1 MPVTI
6 CSIGP
11 SQALDNLII
20 TLPPKSPCSSTKPSF
35 GIITSQPKPRKS
47 RITFTMGLESDFYPG
62 FTSCKPKLK
71 WNLTKFD
78 SSQTLKPDPDSPSL
92 DKPIGLSSVTVK
104 NIPTSGQINFG
115 KLRSTTTNSR
125 LSIPTS
131 LPFPLASL
139 TPWEEKLPTR
149 NSWKEPSNNPTIFE
163 STPSTGEVS
172 TAPQRPQNLIPRLLP
187 STTPL
192 PRYLTVV
199 PVKSTFV
206 PVTTGIRTP
215 RLPRLTSS
223 FGNPLASLSPY
234 EEYIFSVTKQP
245 WHPDPAL
252 HQRTTEGGDPDAPDI
267 TLQLRTLYPR
277 SHESNPSF

>member
-1 MPVTI
+1 MPVAT

-11 SQALDNLII
+11 SRVLDNLIT
-20 TLPPKSPCSSTKPSF
+20 TLPRKSPCSSTKPSF

-47 RITFTMGLESDFYPG
+47 RIIFTTGLESDCNLG
-62 FTSCKPKLK
+62 FTSRKPKLK

-78 SSQTLKPDPDSPSL
+78 FSQTSKPEPDSPSL

-104 NIPTSGQINFG
+104 NIPTSGQIDFG
-115 KLRSTTTNSR
+115 KLQSTTTNSR

-131 LPFPLASL
+131 LPFPLTSL
-139 TPWEEKLPTR
+139 TPWEEKSPIR
-149 NSWKEPSNNPTIFE
+149 NSWKEPSNNQTIFE
-163 STPSTGEVS
+163 STPSTGEVL
-172 TAPQRPQNLIPRLLP
+172 TAPQQPQNSIPRLLP
-187 STTPL
+187 STAPL

-199 PVKSTFV
+199 PVKSIFV

-215 RLPRLTSS
+215 SLPRLISS

-252 HQRTTEGGDPDAPDI
+252 YQRTTEEGDPDTPDI
-267 TLQLRTLYPR
+267 TLQLRTLYLR
-277 SHESNPSF
+277 SHESNPFF